1 MAIEAAQYVRANE
14 QTRRDDA
21 REAAAQYL
29 ASRAEYRRTARI
41 EEAKA
46 SSAQRPTITDRARD
60 NAAETEQR
68 PRSKPTNGTGLLVDV
83 VA

>member
-1 MAIEAAQYVRANE
+1 MAIDAPISVRASE

-29 ASRAEYRRTARI
+29 ATRAEYRRAARV
-41 EEAKA
+41 EEAKE

-60 NAAETEQR
+60 NAAETDQR
-68 PRSKPTNGTGLLVDV
+68 PRSRPTNGTGRLVDI